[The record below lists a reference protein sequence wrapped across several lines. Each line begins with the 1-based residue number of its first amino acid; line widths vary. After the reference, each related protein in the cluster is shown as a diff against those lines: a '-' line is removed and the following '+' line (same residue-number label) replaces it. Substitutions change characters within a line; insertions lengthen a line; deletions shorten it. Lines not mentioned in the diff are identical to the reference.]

1 MEKYL
6 DDYLRLKVAWSI
18 EDFGRKLYPEVDDA
32 EFGLILSDV
41 NISEEFV
48 EAKYTTPEESV
59 EEYGNSNEIKI
70 KARVVERELFVSIE
84 ICKKEPTTYI
94 EGGHFIFNFEK
105 PFEEIIVQKS
115 GIEINPDT
123 DVVLGA
129 NRGIF
134 AVDEYVKVNGIKVN
148 PLHTPLVSFGESK
161 IYRCCCKDYNQSK
174 TPKVVF
180 NLFNN
185 MWGTGNPQW
194 ISGNYKFTFCLMV

>member
-1 MEKYL
+1 MVGAFKMPSLVYM
-6 DDYLRLKVAWSI
+6 
-18 EDFGRKLYPEVDDA
+18 
-32 EFGLILSDV
+32 
-41 NISEEFV
+41 NISVLKTLEDRHFF
-48 EAKYTTPEESV
+48 A
-59 EEYGNSNEIKI
+59 GFAEIM
-70 KARVVERELFVSIE
+70 KAALIRDGILYEWLLEMMYE
-84 ICKKEPTTYI
+84 ICEKEPTTYI
-94 EGGHFIFNFEK
+94 EGGHFILNFEK

-129 NRGIF
+129 NRGLF

-148 PLHTPLVSFGESK
+148 PMHTPLVSFGESK
-161 IYRCCCKDYNQSK
+161 IYRCCCGDYKQSK

-194 ISGNYKFTFCLMV
+194 ITGSYKFDFCLT